1 MDSLFSSLA
10 LQDGALWGDPDKGRE
25 WGELPLCALPHKWI
39 SLELWPKPT
48 CSRENVGDVGKVWG
62 FCGFFWVFFGE
73 RKEVLVSVDHG
84 TLGLPSTRILDM
96 PCSCK

>member
-10 LQDGALWGDPDKGRE
+10 LQDGALWGDPDAGRE

-39 SLELWPKPT
+39 SLGLWPKLT
-48 CSRENVGDVGKVWG
+48 CSRKNFGDVGKVWS
-62 FCGFFWVFFGE
+62 FCGIFGE

-84 TLGLPSTRILDM
+84 TLGLPSTHILDM
-96 PCSCK
+96 PCSRK